1 MRWIT
6 VLALATC
13 AIAPVLGQVPL
24 SITSV
29 SEEQLDPK
37 ELAKHERLV
46 RGFCK
51 RAVKSNGDPAR
62 LLPLRKQETEYEND
76 FSYLLERGDEGC
88 PKDIGLAIAVL
99 ESIHPEANLI
109 AADAE
114 VARHLASLLVK
125 RGNPADLKRAQEIN
139 RYLWL
144 RRDYGTREPHWTNDE
159 RIAFLS
165 RDDVWA
171 YLQQGISW
179 PSQERDLR
187 LDPMLNVKSSRFDP
201 VGAIPLL
208 EVSSYPADKL
218 QAAEMLTDGK
228 LLPADLPR
236 AEALLWSLAS
246 WYEPALTRLLDFIEP
261 RLLGNSSP
269 EASALRL
276 RLAASVERTVPQYQ
290 ATRERIARCL
300 LPELKNS
307 DPAIQLKVANI
318 LADLAVKGS
327 PTAEAAVLEWIT
339 PLLGA
344 DGDPKNRIALPI
356 LAKLTSAGSTQAQAM
371 LEQPLKRHGG
381 LVDGGLWTPD
391 PAKPVPLSK
400 VITAIDY
407 PTRALREERE
417 GTFESTAIFGPDGRI
432 LVVMVTGTDDPQ
444 LRQTVV
450 TLVTRRMR
458 RSYPQWPGRYVRVK
472 LPKIQF
478 RIMDCD
484 DKFSSPAVEGAVLV
498 EGVWCPQTL
507 IQATPLTS
515 AGASMGLGLERPV
528 AQQGIARRRSGAS
541 FATAGMAN

>member
-1 MRWIT
+1 MRWIA
-6 VLALATC
+6 VLALASC
-13 AIAPVLGQVPL
+13 AFAPISGQVPL

-37 ELAKHERLV
+37 ELARHERLV

-62 LLPLRKQETEYEND
+62 LLPLRKQETEHEND

-99 ESIHPEANLI
+99 ESLQPEANLI

-114 VARHLASLLVK
+114 VARPLASLLVK
-125 RGNPADLKRAQEIN
+125 RGSPADLKRAQEID
-139 RYLWL
+139 RYLWV
-144 RRDYGTREPHWTNDE
+144 RRDYAAREPQWTSDE

-171 YLQQGISW
+171 YLQQGNSANFYG
-179 PSQERDLR
+179 RDLR
-187 LDPMLNVKSSRFDP
+187 LDPLLNAKSSRYDP

-208 EVSSYPADKL
+208 EISSNPADKL

-236 AEALLWSLAS
+236 AEALLWSMES
-246 WYEPALTRLLDFIEP
+246 WHEPALTQLLEIIEP

-269 EASALRL
+269 EANALRL
-276 RLAASVERTVPQYQ
+276 RLAASVERSVPQYQ

-318 LADLAVKGS
+318 LTDLAVKGS
-327 PTAEAAVLEWIT
+327 PTAEAAVLEWIA
-339 PLLGA
+339 PLFRAG
-344 DGDPKNRIALPI
+344 GDPKNDTALPI
-356 LAKLTSAGSTQAQAM
+356 LAKLTSAGSTRAQAM

-444 LRQTVV
+444 LRQAVV
-450 TLVTRRMR
+450 SLLTRRMR

-472 LPKIQF
+472 LPTIQF
-478 RIMDCD
+478 RIKECGGEYL
-484 DKFSSPAVEGAVLV
+484 SPAVEGAVLV
-498 EGVWCPQTL
+498 EGELRCQLYNTVPVVL
-507 IQATPLTS
+507 SVPDSEFASAKMSEKDVPTS
-515 AGASMGLGLERPV
+515 RRIEPV
-528 AQQGIARRRSGAS
+528 
-541 FATAGMAN
+541 FATMR